1 MRRCNPRNRSCWP
14 FEETGGR
21 PPHLRTGVDG
31 TTRNGS
37 REQGKGEPAMTA
49 RNATSNDAAGAR
61 ERVPRHLAIVM
72 DGNGRWAR
80 RRAQPRSF
88 GHRAGQKAVRTTVE
102 YCLRHRIGVLTLF
115 AFSSENW
122 KRPDTEVGA
131 LMDLFL
137 KALDKE
143 IDELHQNDVRV
154 RFIGELSAFSE
165 ALRTRMHA
173 ASLRTADNA
182 RLTLNV
188 CVSYGGR
195 WDIAQAARRA
205 AEAALAGEIDPAGI
219 DEAALTPY
227 LCMADVPSPDLLIR
241 TGGERRISNFLL
253 WQLAYTE
260 LYFTDTLWPDMDA
273 TQLDNALDDY
283 AHRERRF
290 GCVADPVTARA
301 S

>member
-1 MRRCNPRNRSCWP
+1 
-14 FEETGGR
+14 
-21 PPHLRTGVDG
+21 
-31 TTRNGS
+31 
-37 REQGKGEPAMTA
+37 MTA
-49 RNATSNDAAGAR
+49 RKVVSHQAAARANA
-61 ERVPRHLAIVM
+61 PHHIAIVM

-88 GHRAGQKAVRTTVE
+88 GHRAGQKAVRAVVE
-102 YCLRHRIGVLTLF
+102 YCLRNHVGVLTLF

-143 IDELHQNDVRV
+143 IDELHKNEVRV
-154 RFIGELSAFSE
+154 RFVGELSAFSD
-165 ALRTRMHA
+165 AIRTRMQA
-173 ASLRTADNA
+173 ATLRTAGNG

-195 WDIAQAARRA
+195 WDIVQAARRI
-205 AEAALAGEIDPAGI
+205 AEAAANGEIDPAVV
-219 DEAALTPY
+219 DENTLGDY
-227 LCMADVPSPDLLIR
+227 FCLADVPPPDLFIR
-241 TGGERRISNFLL
+241 TGGEHRISNFLL
-253 WQLAYTE
+253 WQIAYTE

-273 TQLDNALDDY
+273 AELDRALDDY
-283 AHRERRF
+283 ARRERRF
-290 GCVADPVTARA
+290 GCAPAAPTARA

>member
-1 MRRCNPRNRSCWP
+1 MTRQRDADPRI
-14 FEETGGR
+14 
-21 PPHLRTGVDG
+21 PH
-31 TTRNGS
+31 
-37 REQGKGEPAMTA
+37 
-49 RNATSNDAAGAR
+49 
-61 ERVPRHLAIVM
+61 HIAIVM

-88 GHRAGQKAVRTTVE
+88 GHRAGRKAVRAVVE
-102 YCLRHRIGVLTLF
+102 CCLRHHIGVLTLF

-122 KRPDTEVGA
+122 KRPNDEVGA
-131 LMDLFL
+131 LMELFL

-143 IDELHQNDVRV
+143 IDELHRNEVRV
-154 RFIGELSAFSE
+154 RFVGDLSTFSE
-165 ALRTRMHA
+165 AIRTRMQA
-173 ASLRTADNA
+173 AAMRTGGNQQ
-182 RLTLNV
+182 LTLNV

-205 AEAALAGEIDPAGI
+205 AEAVVRGELDAAEIDERTLARYFS
-219 DEAALTPY
+219 L
-227 LCMADVPSPDLLIR
+227 ADVPPPDLFIR

-273 TQLDNALDDY
+273 AELDRALDDY
-283 AHRERRF
+283 ARRERRF
-290 GCVADPVTARA
+290 GCTLAVPTARA

>member
-1 MRRCNPRNRSCWP
+1 MTEGSADC
-14 FEETGGR
+14 G
-21 PPHLRTGVDG
+21 
-31 TTRNGS
+31 GS
-37 REQGKGEPAMTA
+37 RAAPA
-49 RNATSNDAAGAR
+49 N
-61 ERVPRHLAIVM
+61 VPCHVAIVM

-88 GHRAGQKAVRTTVE
+88 GHRAGQKAVRATIE
-102 YCLRHRIGVLTLF
+102 YCLRHGIGVLTLF

-122 KRPDTEVGA
+122 KRSDTEVGA

-137 KALDKE
+137 KALDRE
-143 IDELHQNDVRV
+143 IEELHKNAVRV
-154 RFIGELSAFSE
+154 RFLGQLAAFSE
-165 ALRTRMHA
+165 ALRTRMQA
-173 ASLRTADNA
+173 AALRTANNA

-205 AEAALAGEIDPAGI
+205 AEAAVAGELDAATI
-219 DEAALTPY
+219 DEAALAPFFC
-227 LCMADVPSPDLLIR
+227 LADVPPPDLLIR

-273 TQLDNALDDY
+273 AQFDRALDDY
-283 AHRERRF
+283 ARRERRF
-290 GCVADPVTARA
+290 GCTPVPAPTARA